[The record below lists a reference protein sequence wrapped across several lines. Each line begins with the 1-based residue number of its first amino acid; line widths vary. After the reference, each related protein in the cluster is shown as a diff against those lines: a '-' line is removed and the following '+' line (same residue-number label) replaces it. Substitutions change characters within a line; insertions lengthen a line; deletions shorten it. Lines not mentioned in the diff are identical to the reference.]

1 MDVIKIEPDIN
12 PLPMQSSDT
21 EEMKPL
27 SEEGKSSD
35 LHATRIKEE
44 RVAESYDHTSE
55 IKFEEIL
62 LPNNFPVVKCEVE
75 EELCDVDTVKD
86 ELKLEVTAEENEIL
100 PDSSLNSE
108 ENELPEV
115 NCTRTE
121 NYLSE
126 DPVIHCSPE
135 LQLYEQ
141 FFKSNNSV
149 EAQSHSRTDEGSFKC
164 NICGKLLPTL
174 QNHRMHLRNN
184 HTERRF
190 QCDICGKNYLRLKH
204 LKLHIRMHTGEKPFK
219 CSVCGKCYIQSS
231 ALSVHSRTHSGEK
244 PFKCEVCGKCFIQMG
259 DLTVHARMHSGERPF
274 KCDACGKC
282 FLRSGHL
289 KEHAR
294 THSGH
299 KPFKC
304 NVCGKCF
311 AQSGH
316 LIAHT
321 RTHSG
326 EKLVKCDVCGKCFA
340 NSYTLTI
347 HVHSHSDEKPF
358 KCVVC
363 GKTFSRKDRCN
374 KHVRLHARFE
384 MDAIKTEP
392 EVDPLAVQPCD
403 DTVKEEAYSSPDGRN
418 LFDQHVTGIK
428 TEYVDHGRDLAAE
441 MTFEETAVAYDFPII
456 KSEAEVREFNE
467 KMSSDMVQ
475 VKEEVKQEVMAQEN
489 EVLTQSIAF
498 TQNNGLSTY
507 YYSFLEDDG
516 RHADKLYKCSVCDM
530 CFTQSKSLKLHE
542 RVHIVDKPFSCD
554 VCGRKFSQTAN
565 LESHAR
571 IHTGYKPFICDVCG
585 KLFMTSQNLK
595 NHQRSHTG
603 EKPFKCDVCEKR
615 FSRSYVLQ
623 IHTRTHS
630 AEKPFKCD
638 VCGKRFSS
646 SKYMQT
652 HTRIHSGEKPFKCD
666 VCGKGFMSL
675 QYLNRHECTHTGEK
689 PFKCDVCGKNFVHL
703 SNLRSHARFHRDRVR
718 LHTDGVSLAR
728 EVRIFEL
735 SKKSWRRTHHR
746 KHI

>member
-1 MDVIKIEPDIN
+1 MAKEAFNRKRSIFCGRLEEELRKRLVKCFVWTVALYGAETWSLRRIEMDVIKIEPDIN

-27 SEEGKSSD
+27 SEEGKSLD

-75 EELCDVDTVKD
+75 WYWKTENVVGVQRQWRRECRTEPPTRLTIAHIRDKFETHGTVYDIYKGRYGRPCTSTSPASSAMVLECFEHSPQKSTKAMCTGLIGPFFFDGTVTGQVYLNMLCTSVLPAIRTLYGNEEFYFQQDGAPPHYHRDVRAYLDDNLPGHWIGRSGPIEFPLRSPDLTPKSCKAETYILEELCDVDTVKD

-374 KHVRLHARFE
+374 KHVRLH
-384 MDAIKTEP
+384 
-392 EVDPLAVQPCD
+392 
-403 DTVKEEAYSSPDGRN
+403 
-418 LFDQHVTGIK
+418 
-428 TEYVDHGRDLAAE
+428 
-441 MTFEETAVAYDFPII
+441 
-456 KSEAEVREFNE
+456 
-467 KMSSDMVQ
+467 
-475 VKEEVKQEVMAQEN
+475 
-489 EVLTQSIAF
+489 
-498 TQNNGLSTY
+498 
-507 YYSFLEDDG
+507 
-516 RHADKLYKCSVCDM
+516 
-530 CFTQSKSLKLHE
+530 
-542 RVHIVDKPFSCD
+542 
-554 VCGRKFSQTAN
+554 
-565 LESHAR
+565 
-571 IHTGYKPFICDVCG
+571 
-585 KLFMTSQNLK
+585 
-595 NHQRSHTG
+595 
-603 EKPFKCDVCEKR
+603 
-615 FSRSYVLQ
+615 
-623 IHTRTHS
+623 TR
-630 AEKPFKCD
+630 
-638 VCGKRFSS
+638 
-646 SKYMQT
+646 
-652 HTRIHSGEKPFKCD
+652 
-666 VCGKGFMSL
+666 
-675 QYLNRHECTHTGEK
+675 
-689 PFKCDVCGKNFVHL
+689 
-703 SNLRSHARFHRDRVR
+703 
-718 LHTDGVSLAR
+718 
-728 EVRIFEL
+728 
-735 SKKSWRRTHHR
+735 
-746 KHI
+746 